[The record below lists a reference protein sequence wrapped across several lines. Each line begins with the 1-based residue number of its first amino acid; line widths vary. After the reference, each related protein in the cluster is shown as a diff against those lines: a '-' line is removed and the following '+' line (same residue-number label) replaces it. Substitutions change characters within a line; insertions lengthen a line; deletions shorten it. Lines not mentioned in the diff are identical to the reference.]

1 MSSISIEE
9 MLVAKLKDLQM
20 DITTAESCTGGMV
33 ASRIVNVSGASS
45 VFEQGFVTYSNAA
58 KTSLLG
64 VKEAVLEEYT
74 EFSAQTAAAM
84 ARSAARC
91 AGAGMAVSV
100 TGIAGPD
107 GGTEE
112 KPVGLVYIGCYIAPG
127 ALASMVETKENVYHI
142 EMPQEGK
149 CVVKEYRF
157 SGERMQIREQAAQ
170 SALQLAMDGVNY
182 VIKRSSNG

>member
-1 MSSISIEE
+1 MVIEE
-9 MLVAKLKDLQM
+9 MLVAKLKELQL

-33 ASRIVNVSGASS
+33 ASRIVNVSGASH

-64 VKEAVLEEYT
+64 VRDAVLEEYT
-74 EFSAQTAAAM
+74 EISPQAAAAM
-84 ARSAARC
+84 ARGAVRC
-91 AGAGMAVSV
+91 TGAGMAVSV

-112 KPVGLVYIGCYIAPG
+112 KPVGLVYIGCYIAPS
-127 ALASMVETKENVYHI
+127 ALASMVQAKPDVCHI

-157 SGERMQIREQAAQ
+157 SGSRMQIREQAAQ
-170 SALQLAMDGVNY
+170 SALQLALDGVNY
-182 VIKRSSNG
+182 VIKRTANG